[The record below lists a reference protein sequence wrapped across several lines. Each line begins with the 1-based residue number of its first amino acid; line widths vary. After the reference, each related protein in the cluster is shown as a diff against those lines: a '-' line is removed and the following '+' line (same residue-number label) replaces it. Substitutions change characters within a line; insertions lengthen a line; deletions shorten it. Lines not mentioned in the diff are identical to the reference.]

1 MRNARINGEDFRIIL
16 HVLSVSV
23 WLGGQIVMSAIIP
36 MVRKTN
42 PEALSAISRGF
53 ARVAW
58 PFFGLAVFT
67 GIWNLTA
74 ISSSST
80 TIGWQAL
87 LGIKMLLVLLAGGA
101 ALIHQNT
108 KNPAVAAVS
117 AVMTLGASLVALSV
131 GVALS
136 V

>member
-1 MRNARINGEDFRIIL
+1 MRNAQIDVEDFRIIL

-23 WLGGQIVMSAIIP
+23 WLGGQIVMGAIVP
-36 MVRKTN
+36 MIRKTN

-53 ARVAW
+53 ARIAW

-74 ISSSST
+74 IDSSAT

-87 LGIKMLLVLLAGGA
+87 LGIKMLFVLLAGGA

-108 KNPAVAAVS
+108 RKPPVAAAG
-117 AVMTLGASLVALSV
+117 AVIALGSSLIALGM
-131 GVALS
+131 GVVLS
-136 V
+136 G

>member
-16 HVLSVSV
+16 NVLSVSV

-80 TIGWQAL
+80 TTGWQAL

-117 AVMTLGASLVALSV
+117 AVMTLGASLVALSI

-136 V
+136 A

>member
-1 MRNARINGEDFRIIL
+1 MRNAKIDGEDFCIIL

-23 WLGGQIVMSAIIP
+23 WLGGQVVMSAIIP

-74 ISSSST
+74 IDSSST

-87 LGIKMLLVLLAGGA
+87 LGIKMLFVLLAGGA

-108 KNPAVAAVS
+108 RNQSVAAVS
-117 AVMTLGASLVALSV
+117 AVMTLGASLVALSM

>member
-117 AVMTLGASLVALSV
+117 AVMTLGASLVALSM

-136 V
+136 A

>member
-117 AVMTLGASLVALSV
+117 AVMTLGASLVALSI

-136 V
+136 A

>member
-1 MRNARINGEDFRIIL
+1 MRNARIDGEDFWIIL

-23 WLGGQIVMSAIIP
+23 WLGGQIVMGAIVP

-67 GIWNLTA
+67 GIWNLTS
-74 ISSSST
+74 IDSSST

-87 LGIKMLLVLLAGGA
+87 LGIKMLFVLFAGGA
-101 ALIHQNT
+101 ALLHQNT
-108 KNPAVAAVS
+108 RKPAVAAVS
-117 AVMTLGASLVALSV
+117 AIIALGASLVALSM

-136 V
+136 S

>member
-1 MRNARINGEDFRIIL
+1 MGA
-16 HVLSVSV
+16 
-23 WLGGQIVMSAIIP
+23 IVP
-36 MVRKTN
+36 MVKKTN

-53 ARVAW
+53 ARIAW

-74 ISSSST
+74 IDSSAT

-87 LGIKMLLVLLAGGA
+87 LGAKMLFVLLAGGA

-108 KNPAVAAVS
+108 SKPAVS
-117 AVMTLGASLVALSV
+117 AAGAVIALGASLVALSM

-136 V
+136 A